1 MNYKDLLKISIYFIA
16 IKLFVDSISRI
27 PEKIYTAFSTGE
39 WLINVI
45 SFIFLNFFIVAILLK
60 LGNYFVDKIFYAKG
74 NYINTSTQSIAE
86 ISIIIC
92 SYYIILTQLSSVI
105 VDLFS
110 TMNINFNIIE
120 KFAGIII
127 SVFLIIFHKKI
138 SENLIKI

>member
-27 PEKIYTAFSTGE
+27 PEKLYIAFSTGE

-45 SFIFLNFFIVAILLK
+45 SFIFLNFFIVAILIK
-60 LGNYFVDKIFYAKG
+60 VGNYFVDKIFSAKG
-74 NYINTSTQSIAE
+74 NYINTSTQSIVE
-86 ISIIIC
+86 ISMIIC
-92 SYYIILTQLSSVI
+92 SYYIILIQLFSAI
-105 VDLFS
+105 IDLFS
-110 TMNINFNIIE
+110 KMNIDFNTVE
-120 KFAGIII
+120 KLTGIII

>member
-27 PEKIYTAFSTGE
+27 PEKVYTAFSTGE

-45 SFIFLNFFIVAILLK
+45 SFIFLNFFIIAILLK
-60 LGNYFVDKIFYAKG
+60 IGNYFVDKIFSAKG

-86 ISIIIC
+86 ISMIIC
-92 SYYIILTQLSSVI
+92 SYYIILTQLFSVI
-105 VDLFS
+105 LNLFS
-110 TMNINFNIIE
+110 KMNIDFNIVE
-120 KFAGIII
+120 KLTGIII
-127 SVFLIIFHKKI
+127 SVFLVMFHKKI